1 MERKDNMQTDYKNLN
16 DRIVRQAWEV
26 SNLTLTEEMKT
37 QLFQNKIRRAAEALQ
52 AREQSPVHFEI
63 ED

>member
-1 MERKDNMQTDYKNLN
+1 MTDFTKLN

-37 QLFQNKIRRAAEALQ
+37 QLFQNKIRRAAEALR
-52 AREQSPVHFEI
+52 AREQNPVYFKVKE
-63 ED
+63 

>member
-1 MERKDNMQTDYKNLN
+1 MTDYTKLN
-16 DRIVRQAWEV
+16 DRIVKQAWEV

-37 QLFQNKIRRAAEALQ
+37 RLFQNKIRRATEMLA
-52 AREQSPVHFEI
+52 ARNIDTTYHQI

>member
-1 MERKDNMQTDYKNLN
+1 MTDYSRLN
-16 DRIVRQAWEV
+16 DRIVKQAWEV

-37 QLFQNKIRRAAEALQ
+37 RLFQNKIRRAAEMIQ
-52 AREQSPVHFEI
+52 ARELETVYFQI

>member
-1 MERKDNMQTDYKNLN
+1 MTDYTRLN
-16 DRIVRQAWEV
+16 DRIVQQAWDV

-37 QLFQNKIRRAAEALQ
+37 QLFQNKIRRAAEMIQ
-52 AREQSPVHFEI
+52 ARERVPVYHQI

>member
-1 MERKDNMQTDYKNLN
+1 MQTDYKNLN
-16 DRIVRQAWEV
+16 DRIVKQAYEV

-37 QLFQNKIRRAAEALQ
+37 RLFQNKIRRATEMIQ
-52 AREQSPVHFEI
+52 ARDTIYHRI